1 MRLRSLL
8 VLFLWCAAFA
18 SSTASA
24 DDSEKPKNGK
34 PADVSQCVAVRTE
47 ALYIVYGY
55 DHHVHLTNGC
65 DKAVRCEVTTSSNP
79 DPTTV
84 ALAKGEHQDIVMF
97 RSSPASAVNAKVK
110 CKAADS

>member
-1 MRLRSLL
+1 MRLRSLF
-8 VLFLWCAAFA
+8 VLLLSCAALA

-24 DDSEKPKNGK
+24 DDSEKPKSGK
-34 PADVSQCVAVRTE
+34 SADVSQCVAVRTE

-84 ALAKGEHQDIVMF
+84 SLAKGEHQDIVMF

>member
-8 VLFLWCAAFA
+8 LMLLSCTAFA
-18 SSTASA
+18 ASAARA
-24 DDSEKPKNGK
+24 DDSEKPSGGK
-34 PADVSQCVAVRTE
+34 SADVSECVAVRTE
-47 ALYIVYGY
+47 ALFIVYGY
-55 DHHVHLTNGC
+55 DHHVHVTNGC

-84 ALAKGEHQDIVMF
+84 VLAKGEHQDIVMF

>member
-1 MRLRSLL
+1 MLIRSLL
-8 VLFLWCAAFA
+8 ALFLSCAALTA
-18 SSTASA
+18 STASA
-24 DDSEKPKNGK
+24 DDSEKPKSGK

-55 DHHVHLTNGC
+55 DHHVHVTNGC

-79 DPTTV
+79 DPTTIT
-84 ALAKGEHQDIVMF
+84 LAKGEHQDVVMF